1 MPTKRIFSLML
12 LLWGTSI
19 SLFAYPKSEEDL
31 IKERI
36 DSIQSQVVNPRYDRI
51 VGSYLRT
58 YTVNGRDKSERILGR
73 RLVYFPI
80 FEKYLKEY
88 KLPEDLKYL
97 PIVESALEP
106 RAISVA
112 GAGGLW
118 QFMSETG
125 RSYGLEINQQVDER
139 CDPLRSTEAAMK
151 HLSYLYNRFNDWEL
165 AIAAYNSGGGRVS
178 RAMKRARSKN
188 FWTIKRY
195 LPRETANYVPAF
207 IAATYLV
214 QYYEEHGLEVRQP
227 SLDAQLTET
236 IQVQNPFTFYEI
248 AQISGAP
255 LEIIELLNPS
265 YLHSKIPASPAK
277 SRNLTLPRRHM
288 VVFKAY
294 QEANHPEADK
304 KEAIATAPVFIS
316 ASAKKTEESYL
327 KQQYVLPAGKHLASI
342 ADQVN
347 IPLLQIQ
354 AWNQLRDTVFAE
366 EQLIT
371 VYIPQP
377 LKENPMNFELKAF
390 EPIRSKSLLGEHTLP
405 IRRTTQPSIYEQEL
419 ERFLYQREYLY
430 YWTDKREKLSDIAEK
445 IPGILLEDLL
455 HLNDIKRDKVIRP
468 DTKIK
473 VKRLGDCMECD

>member
-1 MPTKRIFSLML
+1 MPIKPTFSLL
-12 LLWGTSI
+12 LILLGTSFI
-19 SLFAYPKSEEDL
+19 LSAHPKSEEDI
-31 IKERI
+31 IKDRV
-36 DSIQSQVVNPRYDRI
+36 DALQSQVVNPRYDGI

-58 YTVNGRDKSERILGR
+58 YTINSRDKAERILGR

-88 KLPEDLKYL
+88 GLPEDLKYL

-106 RAISVA
+106 RAISIA

-125 RSYGLEINQQVDER
+125 RAYGLEINQQVDER
-139 CDPLRSTEAAMK
+139 CDPIRSTEAAMQ
-151 HLSYLYNRFNDWEL
+151 HLGYLYNRFNDWEL

-178 RAMKRARSKN
+178 RAMKRARSKD
-188 FWTIKRY
+188 FWHLKRY

-214 QYYEEHGLEVRQP
+214 HYYEEHELVVRQP

-236 IQVQNPFTFYEI
+236 IQIENSYTFYEV

-265 YLHSKIPASPAK
+265 YLHSIIPASAAK

-316 ASAKKTEESYL
+316 ASAKKTQESYREE
-327 KQQYVLPAGKHLASI
+327 QYVLPAGKHLATI
-342 ADQVN
+342 ADQLD

-354 AWNQLRDTVFAE
+354 TWNQIRDTVFAE
-366 EQLIT
+366 ERLIK

-390 EPIRSKSLLGEHTLP
+390 EPIRSKSLLEEHALP
-405 IRRTTQPSIYEQEL
+405 IRRSAHPSIYEQEL
-419 ERFLYQREYLY
+419 ERFLYQREYVF

-445 IPGILLEDLL
+445 IPGVRLEDLL
-455 HLNDIKRDKVIRP
+455 DLNNYKRDKTIRA

-473 VKRLGDCMECD
+473 IKKLGS

>member
-1 MPTKRIFSLML
+1 MPTKLIFSLSL
-12 LLWGTSI
+12 IFLGTS
-19 SLFAYPKSEEDL
+19 LGLLAHPKSEEDI
-31 IKERI
+31 IKERV
-36 DSIQSQVVNPRYDRI
+36 DSLQSQVVNPRYDRI

-58 YTVNGRDKSERILGR
+58 YTVNSRDRAERILGR
-73 RLVYFPI
+73 RLIYFPI

-88 KLPEDLKYL
+88 GLPEDLKYL
-97 PIVESALEP
+97 PIVESALEA

-125 RSYGLEINQQVDER
+125 RAYGLEINHKVDER
-139 CDPLRSTEAAMK
+139 CDPMRSTEAAMQ

-188 FWTIKRY
+188 FWHIKRY

-236 IQVQNPFTFYEI
+236 IQVQNPYTFYEL

-255 LEIIELLNPS
+255 LEMIELLNPS
-265 YLHSKIPASPAK
+265 YLHSTIPASSARP
-277 SRNLTLPRRHM
+277 RNLTLPRRHM

-316 ASAKKTEESYL
+316 ASAQKTQESYL
-327 KQQYVLPAGKHLASI
+327 EEKYVLSAGQHLSTI
-342 ADQVN
+342 ADQLG

-354 AWNQLRDTVFAE
+354 AWNQLKDTVFDE
-366 EQLIT
+366 EQLIR

-377 LKENPMNFELKAF
+377 LKDNPMNFELEAI
-390 EPIRSKSLLGEHTLP
+390 EPMRSKSLIGEQALP
-405 IRRTTQPSIYEQEL
+405 LRRSTQPSIYETEL

-430 YWTDKREKLSDIAEK
+430 YWTNRREKLSDIAEK
-445 IPGILLEDLL
+445 IPGVRLEDLL
-455 HLNDIKRDKVIRP
+455 DLNDYKRDKTIRP

-473 VKRLGDCMECD
+473 IKKLGS